1 MVDDRF
7 KTVELDGPCEIR
19 HGRDTETT
27 VGAAETAVCSWPL

>member
-7 KTVELDGPCEIR
+7 KTVELDGLCEIR
-19 HGRDTETT
+19 HGRDTEAT